1 MFPSQGWNPH
11 LFCLLPWQVDSLPLA
26 PPGKPRASTACFKIR
41 SSILGWQWL
50 RGPRSWEE
58 AAKNGERMDER
69 EVEKRGVAGRVG
81 GRDFRGCLESG
92 QVADA

>member
-1 MFPSQGWNPH
+1 MAGGF
-11 LFCLLPWQVDSLPLA
+11 FT
-26 PPGKPRASTACFKIR
+26 PGKPRASTACFKIR

-50 RGPRSWEE
+50 SWRGSWEE
-58 AAKNGERMDER
+58 AAKNGEKMDER
-69 EVEKRGVAGRVG
+69 EVDKRGVAGRVG

>member
-1 MFPSQGWNPH
+1 MFAFLS
-11 LFCLLPWQVDSLPLA
+11 
-26 PPGKPRASTACFKIR
+26 R
-41 SSILGWQWL
+41 
-50 RGPRSWEE
+50 RGSWEE

-81 GRDFRGCLESG
+81 GRDFRGCLESR